1 MGGGGSASQL
11 LVSSPAVSM
20 MDAVSACK
28 TRKER
33 KVFVVFGKTYRE
45 READV
50 PDRRPKEKFE
60 ERELV
65 HKSTL
70 V

>member
-1 MGGGGSASQL
+1 M
-11 LVSSPAVSM
+11 VSSPAVSV
-20 MDAVSACK
+20 MDAVSASK

-33 KVFVVFGKTYRE
+33 KIFVVFGKTYRE
-45 READV
+45 GADV

-60 ERELV
+60 ERQLV

>member
-1 MGGGGSASQL
+1 
-11 LVSSPAVSM
+11 M
-20 MDAVSACK
+20 MDAVSAFK
-28 TRKER
+28 AGKER

-45 READV
+45 RGGEADV

-60 ERELV
+60 ERELIC
-65 HKSTL
+65 KSIL